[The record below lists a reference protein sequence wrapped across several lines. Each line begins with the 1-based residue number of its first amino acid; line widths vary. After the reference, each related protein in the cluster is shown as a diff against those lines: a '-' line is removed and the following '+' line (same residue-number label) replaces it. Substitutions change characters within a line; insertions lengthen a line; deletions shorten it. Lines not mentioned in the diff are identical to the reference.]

1 MKMLLMDMMR
11 ERFNETQ
18 MEIRSSVISITDAR
32 NMSAIVTV
40 SMY

>member
-1 MKMLLMDMMR
+1 MLLMDMMR